1 MGKSENKRR
10 GRPAS
15 LARQLARDYVSS
27 PDASA
32 PVRLALDADV
42 ACMTDDPASLK
53 LLIGDLQFE
62 NDLLRGI
69 IDHGGGTSSILEEY

>member
-32 PVRLALDADV
+32 PARLALDADV
-42 ACMTDDPASLK
+42 ACMKEDPVRHK

-69 IDHGGGTSSILEEY
+69 IDHGGGTSSILGEY

>member
-32 PVRLALDADV
+32 PARLTLDADV
-42 ACMTDDPASLK
+42 ACMTDDPVSLNH
-53 LLIGDLQFE
+53 LIGDHQFE